1 MLFHPSN
8 APYWFLLGIGITLF
22 LFVIFSGMGD
32 TDLDLDSDLDIEAE
46 SPIDILGSLGFGQV
60 PTLLLLALDFSLW
73 GAIGWFFNVAIALLS
88 YPIPRGIFGWGGL
101 VFLVSLFISL
111 WIGSWF
117 ARPLGKIFASFGEDV
132 SSERLLGRIGTVT
145 SRAIPYLVEGKLG
158 QVDVTD
164 SAGNL
169 VTISVALPEWATVI
183 PHYGQQILIIDQQQH
198 SYIAIAKDS
207 SDEDKWID
215 RINRQG

>member
-8 APYWFLLGIGITLF
+8 APYWFLFGIGITLF

-32 TDLDLDSDLDIEAE
+32 DDLDLDGEAE
-46 SPIDILGSLGFGQV
+46 SPLDILGFLGFGRV
-60 PTLLLLALDFSLW
+60 PTLLLLALDLSLW
-73 GAIGWFFNVAIALLS
+73 GVIGLFFNVVIAILA
-88 YPIPRGIFGWGGL
+88 YPIPRGIFGWGGI
-101 VFLVSLFISL
+101 VFLVSLFISFG
-111 WIGSWF
+111 IGSWL

-132 SSERLLGRIGTVT
+132 SSERLIGRIGTVT
-145 SRAIPYLVEGKLG
+145 SRAIPYLVEGRLG
-158 QVDVTD
+158 QGDVMD

-183 PHYGQQILIIDQQQH
+183 PHYGQRILIIDRQQH

-215 RINRQG
+215 RVHRPE